1 MFDKIIDMLKQKFA
15 RKTEYGVMPSKEQE
29 SSIAADTIG
38 GNTTNGE
45 DGIGDAIDQVADV
58 HICKIENDDT
68 SSDNGYDV
76 DERGDNF
83 DQPNEYDEH
92 GRDDV
97 IDRKTAE
104 TIGGK
109 VVIPSGMKKIHF
121 NFFEGNQN
129 LTSVIIPGTVKT
141 VAARAFAECANLE
154 EVTFPK
160 HPVKID
166 ALAFADCRKLNSI
179 SIPEGNKT
187 IEPNT
192 FIHCASLK
200 EIEFPDCL
208 TAIENSAFEGCRAL
222 EKINLPKDVKKI
234 HVYAFRGCTKL
245 KEIHFSHRLEEIG
258 EYAFDNCQKLEE
270 VVFPDTL
277 KIIEVGAFCNCE
289 GLTLISFPGDIKEV
303 SSDLG
308 VSITEAED
316 DDFGFDEGF
325 SFSIYRDTRNTLKL
339 KNLRIVVRGSLGE
352 PLKKVLQKNKVMDK
366 VCLPDIECSMAPVA
380 AREATALYILQK
392 QREGSEIP
400 SNILS
405 SYLKYMKAHNIP
417 M

>member
-1 MFDKIIDMLKQKFA
+1 MKMMDTERVESKGK
-15 RKTEYGVMPSKEQE
+15 RKTELMDFEIDKNGVLKEYTGDHDTVEIGADIQKIGPHAFEGKGIRKITIPSNVK
-29 SSIAADTIG
+29 SIGSEAFKNCHQLEEVILHEG
-38 GNTTNGE
+38 LE
-45 DGIGDAIDQVADV
+45 
-58 HICKIENDDT
+58 KIESCAFERCENLVQIT
-68 SSDNGYDV
+68 IPQSVKLLDV
-76 DERGDNF
+76 GAFSYCKGLKQIVVSEGI
-83 DQPNEYDEH
+83 QKI
-92 GRDDV
+92 GR
-97 IDRKTAE
+97 
-104 TIGGK
+104 
-109 VVIPSGMKKIHF
+109 
-121 NFFEGNQN
+121 
-129 LTSVIIPGTVKT
+129 
-141 VAARAFAECANLE
+141 AAFLNCENLE

-339 KNLRIVVRGSLGE
+339 KNRRIVVRGSLGE